1 MRSKIVITLFFMI
14 ALSAFADKV
23 HDFFNANRENILS
36 NDFSVI
42 DDVAFVVGRAKS
54 PKNRGDAVGW
64 TKAEA
69 SAKWFIGDRF
79 RSAACWPLDAT
90 EEEKR
95 LAWLEYRSTHPN
107 RFKITGMQRIWTQK
121 TLPENYIVVLSIP
134 ASQIELS
141 PPSRGDLEKAIKM
154 VRERQHIAR
163 EEEFR
168 KIEQKKAEAEAAKR
182 RAGYR
187 EEIGGGVR
195 QQQVDEDL
203 IL

>member
-1 MRSKIVITLFFMI
+1 MRSKIVIALSFMI
-14 ALSAFADKV
+14 ALSAFADRA
-23 HDFFNANRENILS
+23 HDIFNANREKILT

-54 PKNRGDAVGW
+54 PRNRGDAVGW
-64 TKAEA
+64 TKAEL
-69 SAKWFIGDRF
+69 SAKWLIGDRF
-79 RSAACWPLDAT
+79 RSTACWPIDAT
-90 EEEKR
+90 EQEKS
-95 LAWLEYRSTHPN
+95 LGWLEYRSMHPN
-107 RFKITGMQRIWTQK
+107 RFTVIGMQRIWTRK
-121 TLPENYIVVLSIP
+121 TPPENYVVVLSIP

-154 VRERQHIAR
+154 VRERQRITR
-163 EEEFR
+163 EKESR

-182 RAGYR
+182 RAGYC

>member
-1 MRSKIVITLFFMI
+1 MRSRIVIALSFMI
-14 ALSAFADKV
+14 ALSAFADRA
-23 HDFFNANRENILS
+23 HDIFNANREKILT

-54 PKNRGDAVGW
+54 PRNRGDAVGW
-64 TKAEA
+64 TKAES
-69 SAKWFIGDRF
+69 SAKWLIGDMF
-79 RSAACWPLDAT
+79 RSAACWPIDAT
-90 EEEKR
+90 EQEKS
-95 LAWLEYRSTHPN
+95 LGWLEYRSMHPN
-107 RFKITGMQRIWTQK
+107 RFTVIGMQRIWTRK
-121 TLPENYIVVLSIP
+121 TPPENYVVVLSIP

-154 VRERQHIAR
+154 VRERQRITR
-163 EEEFR
+163 EKESR

>member
-1 MRSKIVITLFFMI
+1 MHSKILIALSFMI
-14 ALSAFADKV
+14 VLSAFADKT
-23 HDFFNANRENILS
+23 HDVFNANREKILA

-64 TKAEA
+64 TKAES
-69 SAKWFIGDRF
+69 SAKWLIGDRF
-79 RSAACWPLDAT
+79 RSTACWPLDAT
-90 EEEKR
+90 EDEKS
-95 LAWLEYRSTHPN
+95 LGWLEYRTMYPN
-107 RFKITGMQRIWTQK
+107 RFKIIGMQRIWTQK
-121 TLPENYIVVLSIP
+121 TPPESYVVVLSIP
-134 ASQIELS
+134 ACQIELS

-154 VRERQHIAR
+154 VRERQRIAR
-163 EEEFR
+163 EEEAR
-168 KIEQKKAEAEAAKR
+168 KIEQKKAEVEAAKR

-187 EEIGGGVR
+187 EEVGGGVR